1 MLGNGKR
8 IDGCAA
14 LHLFLFDETRCDHA
28 GLAAA
33 LAGDLRLRQMITGT
47 PDDPASFARDRFLVA
62 YDRLAELDADTAAD
76 AGVRA
81 LFGLLAGFE
90 VKIGRVTYAA
100 RTFGSSLASRLYVL
114 AARTRRRP
122 NFAAAA
128 FTEFADVARHVLTLA
143 RNAERAALSDA
154 HKRATEKAAKAAFL
168 NPLAVGSIVYSSL
181 SGVVYRL
188 YRVVKVTPLGAVV
201 RQIEVDDSPLFVRPG
216 DGYAGGARDLRL
228 RFRFRGGSYFGMA
241 VRDGAHQRVFP
252 YSDPIPRRSL

>member
-14 LHLFLFDETRCDHA
+14 LHLYLFAADTGD
-28 GLAAA
+28 AA
-33 LAGDLRLRQMITGT
+33 LDAALKGDLQLRQMITGT

-62 YDRLAELDADTAAD
+62 YDRLAELDADAAAD

-128 FTEFADVARHVLTLA
+128 FTEFADVARHVLALA
-143 RNAERAALSDA
+143 RNAERAAERVA
-154 HKRATEKAAKAAFL
+154 EQRAAEKRAKAGFL
-168 NPLAVGSIVYSSL
+168 NPLAVGDVLFASTA
-181 SGVVYRL
+181 GVLFRF

-201 RQIEVDDSPLFVRPG
+201 RRVATDESSVIVFRPG
-216 DGYAGGARDLRL
+216 DEYAAGSREVRL
-228 RFRFRGGSYFGMA
+228 RFRFRGGQTFGMV
-241 VRDGAHQRVFP
+241 VRDHGRDRV
-252 YSDPIPRRSL
+252 YLYDGPIPRRSL